1 MQLSSQ
7 SCPMEINDSFCK
19 FGKINTS
26 DALLDIFLCNL
37 IVTLWE
43 ACTVVVFGRCAIGPF
58 VIGCMLVRNFACSV
72 LKKCLDAP
80 ESSFALKRMLFE
92 EEILFV
98 VMEATGESLH
108 LFKIF

>member
-1 MQLSSQ
+1 
-7 SCPMEINDSFCK
+7 MEINDSFCK

-58 VIGCMLVRNFACSV
+58 FIGCKLVRNFAFSV
-72 LKKCLDAP
+72 LKKCRDAP
-80 ESSFALKRMLFE
+80 ESSLALNEVFVDVG
-92 EEILFV
+92 ILLMD
-98 VMEATGESLH
+98 MEATGESL
-108 LFKIF
+108 LLYKIFFNLSMI